1 MINKKRQELIIQNL
15 RSISA
20 EVRCMSIEQLVHLPA
35 MPVAEKISCLQ
46 QILNDSDEGV
56 RNLAAAMIKKL
67 QNDESGSAA
76 PTAPA
81 PAPAPAFS
89 RPLTPPPSLAP
100 SAIDIPD
107 LSPASVASSFQ
118 PSQPSQPAVASV
130 TQSPAVAAV
139 SAVMPLNESIDPSLP
154 DLKKITDISSLL
166 QHIKTLT
173 SQKPSGHVTQL
184 LQLAR
189 HVMEE
194 VALTALQA
202 LFNLKDKRV
211 PSQIPPMLAE
221 EQYSS
226 QRRFLMLKIIMETD
240 VDLDYASLESILLK
254 EKDVIVKSGLVK
266 VFARSSR
273 ERGIDTLIRCLQDE
287 DPRVRANTV
296 EVIEEQNIRGCE
308 QHIVTL
314 LEDPE
319 NRVKVNAAKYLVKN
333 GYQQAFLTLRNML
346 VSPEVWL
353 RDSVIFAL
361 GEIGDQPSLTLLKAA
376 LKDPNQGIRLS
387 VLKAL
392 ARINNNTSRQV
403 LKAACGDPDPV
414 VAQVAAS
421 LFEKIKDA
429 PMREEVKPGSPAQA
443 PAPNAVPPR
452 APVAAPTGLP
462 TVSSPATAAG
472 HVNPTVGQPPVPT
485 PPQNEPVL
493 PEIALSPVLPSV
505 PDIQVKEPVPEIV
518 QPQKPFVQ
526 PIVQRSPMPQ
536 MPASPSSAP
545 AQPTVPRAINIPD
558 RRLPS
563 SGFSAP
569 PARPVSSGTSAGA
582 PPVAMVPGMPVFSKP
597 RSAEIYSRLA
607 SPDLEQ
613 QRAGARDIAF
623 VMGDDQMILLAK
635 AATLE
640 DESIRIAAVKL
651 LSRKKTPDAIDL
663 LQKLTNDSNET
674 VKSLAD
680 KALQLQK

>member
-1 MINKKRQELIIQNL
+1 MINKKRQDLIIQNL

-20 EVRCMSIEQLVHLPA
+20 EVRSMSIEQLVNFPSMPA
-35 MPVAEKISCLQ
+35 AEKISCLEQ
-46 QILNDSDEGV
+46 VLDDADEGV
-56 RNLAAAMIKKL
+56 RNLAATMIQKL
-67 QNDESGSAA
+67 KGDAGAAPAYSAPVQPASPTPVSPQSPVSMPAAPPSRVQTAVPAGAIPPAAESGK
-76 PTAPA
+76 
-81 PAPAPAFS
+81 
-89 RPLTPPPSLAP
+89 PLP
-100 SAIDIPD
+100 
-107 LSPASVASSFQ
+107 VAELDD
-118 PSQPSQPAVASV
+118 PV
-130 TQSPAVAAV
+130 
-139 SAVMPLNESIDPSLP
+139 DPSLP
-154 DLKKITDISSLL
+154 DLKKMTDIGALL
-166 QHIKTLT
+166 QHIRMLSVK
-173 SQKPSGHVTQL
+173 KPAGHLTQL
-184 LQLAR
+184 LQLSKS
-189 HVMEE
+189 VMEE
-194 VALTALQA
+194 VALTALQS
-202 LFNLKDKRV
+202 LFNLKDHRI
-211 PSQIPPMLAE
+211 PPQITPMLAE

-240 VDLDYASLESILLK
+240 VELDAAGLESILMK

-273 ERGIDTLIRCLQDE
+273 ESGIGTLIRCLQDE

-308 QHIVTL
+308 QQIVTL

-333 GYQQAFLTLRNML
+333 GFQQAFLTLRSML

-361 GEIGDQPSLTLLKAA
+361 GEIGDQASLTLLKAA

-421 LFEKIKDA
+421 LFEKIKDTPA
-429 PMREEVKPGSPAQA
+429 REETRQVSPAMPTVAAKPQPPAVTA
-443 PAPNAVPPR
+443 PVVPVSAAVPVASPPQDVAR
-452 APVAAPTGLP
+452 PAVITTPESPARPESVLPSLPDAPGLPVIPADNEEVAAPP
-462 TVSSPATAAG
+462 
-472 HVNPTVGQPPVPT
+472 QPKPV
-485 PPQNEPVL
+485 V
-493 PEIALSPVLPSV
+493 
-505 PDIQVKEPVPEIV
+505 
-518 QPQKPFVQ
+518 
-526 PIVQRSPMPQ
+526 R
-536 MPASPSSAP
+536 AP
-545 AQPTVPRAINIPD
+545 AQKPVQPLSPSPAAPVPMTPLPAAQAVPKINIPD

-563 SGFSAP
+563 AAAPLSRPVSAP
-569 PARPVSSGTSAGA
+569 PQEKKPVVS
-582 PPVAMVPGMPVFSKP
+582 VPGMPAFSRP
-597 RSAEIYSRLA
+597 RSAEIYARLV
-607 SPDLEQ
+607 SGNVDE

-623 VMGDDQMILLAK
+623 VMGDDQMLLIAK

-651 LSRKKTPDAIDL
+651 LSRKKTPDAIEL
-663 LQKLTNDSNET
+663 LQKLTGDSNET
-674 VKSLAD
+674 VKSLAE